1 MYVCIYSVCVCA
13 CGYIYMCVYIYTHTQ
28 ISTANPLCCIVETN
42 TTLYNNYTL
51 ILKRALFTILIMFL

>member
-1 MYVCIYSVCVCA
+1 MCVYIVCVYEHV
-13 CGYIYMCVYIYTHTQ
+13 GIYIYMYIYTHTQ